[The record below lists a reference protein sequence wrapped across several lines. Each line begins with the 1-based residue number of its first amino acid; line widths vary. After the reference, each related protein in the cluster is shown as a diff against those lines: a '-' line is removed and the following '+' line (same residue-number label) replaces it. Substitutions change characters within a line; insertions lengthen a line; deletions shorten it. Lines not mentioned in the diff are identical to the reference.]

1 MVGEKDTK
9 EKLMG
14 RIIGIDLGTSNSA
27 AAVMEGG
34 RPVII
39 PSAEGAGVSSGKAFP
54 SFVAFTKDGER
65 LVGEPARRQ
74 AAINPDGTIYAAKR
88 KMGTDHK
95 FKVFG
100 KEYSPQQISA
110 FILQKIKQ
118 DAEAYLGDTVEEV
131 VITCPAYFDDNQ
143 RTATK
148 DAGEIAG
155 LKVLR
160 IINEPTAACLA
171 YGLEKAGKE
180 LKILVFDFGGGTLD
194 VTIMEMWKEGGFK
207 VVSTSGDTQLG
218 GTDMDNTFVEYVEK
232 EFMRQT
238 GIDLKKDTMAT
249 QRVREAAEKAKVEL
263 SSTLTTDINLPFI
276 TADASGP
283 KHLTMT
289 VNRAK
294 LEELIGPIVQRCRTP
309 LETALKDARGAFSK
323 DGVQFSENGAE
334 IDKIIMVGGPTRMPI
349 VQKFVEDFF
358 GKKIERG
365 VDPMECVAMGAAIQA
380 AIIKGEVK
388 DVLLLDVTPLS
399 LGIETLGGVST
410 KLIERN
416 TTIPTRKSEIFST
429 AADNQTEV
437 TIRVLQGERPMA
449 NDNVELGRFN
459 LVGIPPASRGVPQV
473 EVSFDIDAN
482 GIVSVAAKDLGTG
495 KQQSIKITA
504 PKKLSKEEIEKMVRQ
519 AEQFAADDSKKK
531 EEVETVNQ
539 ADTLAYSVEK
549 SLKDYGDKVS
559 QAERADI
566 EAKLNDLKSAVK
578 EKNVERIKKGMEE
591 LTKASHKL
599 AEEVYKQ
606 AAGKQQ
612 GAGPQP
618 GPEQGDSSDGKGS
631 AGSAAGKKDDDVIDA
646 EFHEEKK

>member
-1 MVGEKDTK
+1 MARV
-9 EKLMG
+9 
-14 RIIGIDLGTSNSA
+14 IGIDLGTSNSA

-34 RPVII
+34 RPTII

-54 SFVAFTKDGER
+54 SFVAFTKEGDR

-88 KMGTDHK
+88 KMGTDYK
-95 FKVFG
+95 FRVFG

-207 VVSTSGDTQLG
+207 VVATSGDTQLG
-218 GTDMDNTFVEYVEK
+218 GTDMDNAFVDYVVK
-232 EFMRQT
+232 EFNRQT
-238 GIDLKKDTMAT
+238 GIDLKKDTMAM

-263 SSTLTTDINLPFI
+263 SSTMSTDINLPFI

-294 LEELIGPIVQRCRTP
+294 LEELVGPIVQRCHGP
-309 LETALKDARGAFSK
+309 LETALRDAKNAFAK
-323 DGVQFSENGAE
+323 DGVQFGENGAN

-365 VDPMECVAMGAAIQA
+365 VDPMECVALGAAIQA

-459 LVGIPPASRGVPQV
+459 LVGIPPAPRGVPQV

-504 PKKLSKEEIEKMVRQ
+504 PKKLSKEEIEKMVHQ
-519 AEQFAADDSKKK
+519 AEQFASEDAKRK
-531 EEVETVNQ
+531 EEVEAINQ

-559 QAERADI
+559 QSERAEI
-566 EAKLNDLKSAVK
+566 EAKLNDLKSAIK
-578 EKNVERIKKGMEE
+578 DKNVDRIKRATDE

-606 AAGKQQ
+606 TAGKQP
-612 GAGPQP
+612 GAAGPQP
-618 GPEQGDSSDGKGS
+618 GDSSGAEGS
-631 AGSAAGKKDDDVIDA
+631 TTGSGKKDDEVIDA
-646 EFHEEKK
+646 EFREEKKEK

>member
-1 MVGEKDTK
+1 M
-9 EKLMG
+9 
-14 RIIGIDLGTSNSA
+14 S
-27 AAVMEGG
+27 
-34 RPVII
+34 
-39 PSAEGAGVSSGKAFP
+39 
-54 SFVAFTKDGER
+54 
-65 LVGEPARRQ
+65 
-74 AAINPDGTIYAAKR
+74 
-88 KMGTDHK
+88 
-95 FKVFG
+95 
-100 KEYSPQQISA
+100 
-110 FILQKIKQ
+110 
-118 DAEAYLGDTVEEV
+118 
-131 VITCPAYFDDNQ
+131 
-143 RTATK
+143 
-148 DAGEIAG
+148 
-155 LKVLR
+155 
-160 IINEPTAACLA
+160 
-171 YGLEKAGKE
+171 
-180 LKILVFDFGGGTLD
+180 
-194 VTIMEMWKEGGFK
+194 
-207 VVSTSGDTQLG
+207 
-218 GTDMDNTFVEYVEK
+218 
-232 EFMRQT
+232 
-238 GIDLKKDTMAT
+238 
-249 QRVREAAEKAKVEL
+249 
-263 SSTLTTDINLPFI
+263 TDINLPFI
-276 TADASGP
+276 TADATGP

-294 LEELIGPIVQRCRTP
+294 LEELIGPDRPALPRRRWRPPCGTP
-309 LETALKDARGAFSK
+309 RGRSAK
-323 DGVQFSENGAE
+323 DGVQFGENGAD

-459 LVGIPPASRGVPQV
+459 LVGIPPAPRGVPQV

-519 AEQFAADDSKKK
+519 AEQFAADDAKKK
-531 EEVETVNQ
+531 EEVEAVNQ

-566 EAKLNDLKSAVK
+566 EAKLNDLRAAIKD
-578 EKNVERIKKGMEE
+578 KNVDRIKKGTEE
-591 LTKASHKL
+591 LDQGVPQARRGGL
-599 AEEVYKQ
+599 QADRRQ
-606 AAGKQQ
+606 AAGRR
-612 GAGPQP
+612 A
-618 GPEQGDSSDGKGS
+618 
-631 AGSAAGKKDDDVIDA
+631 AGS
-646 EFHEEKK
+646 

>member
-1 MVGEKDTK
+1 MARV
-9 EKLMG
+9 
-14 RIIGIDLGTSNSA
+14 IGIDLGTSNSA

-34 RPVII
+34 RPTII

-54 SFVAFTKDGER
+54 SFVAFTKEGDR

-95 FKVFG
+95 FKLFG

-207 VVSTSGDTQLG
+207 VVATSGDTQLG
-218 GTDMDNTFVEYVEK
+218 GTDMDNAFVDYVVK
-232 EFMRQT
+232 EFSRQT
-238 GIDLKKDTMAT
+238 GIDLKKDTMAM

-263 SSTLTTDINLPFI
+263 SSTMSTDLNLPFI

-294 LEELIGPIVQRCRTP
+294 LEELVGPIVQRCRAP

-323 DGVQFSENGAE
+323 DGVQFAETGAD

-365 VDPMECVAMGAAIQA
+365 VDPMECVALGAAIQA

-449 NDNVELGRFN
+449 NYNVELGRFN
-459 LVGIPPASRGVPQV
+459 LVGIPPAPRGVPQV

-519 AEQFAADDSKKK
+519 AEQFASDDTKRK
-531 EEVETVNQ
+531 EEVEAINQ

-559 QAERADI
+559 QSERAEI
-566 EAKLNDLKSAVK
+566 EAKLNDLKTAIK
-578 EKNVERIKKGMEE
+578 DKNVDRIKKGTEE

-606 AAGKQQ
+606 SAGKQQ
-612 GAGPQP
+612 GGA
-618 GPEQGDSSDGKGS
+618 GPEQGGPQD
-631 AGSAAGKKDDDVIDA
+631 AGSGAKAGGGKKDDDVIDA
-646 EFHEEKK
+646 EFREEKKDK